1 MAATWRPRLPLQCLW
16 SLRQRS
22 ANNTGTLGHSWFR
35 TVLWMSPETWINRG
49 FQSSGKSEHKH
60 LDLRRIMDLWDK
72 HLSFLFIFAMFLV
85 YVNTKGTLLYNI
97 YSLWVLKLLPRAPS
111 TVIIPA
117 SRFLFRP
124 VICRPLWYSPEM
136 SPCFSALLL
145 LNPSIAPYDGVAE
158 IMILQHIDQRLRA
171 CAFQVQFQDILISK

>member
-1 MAATWRPRLPLQCLW
+1 MVSRNQLIMTVEWHPNLWNTQASIFEMPGICGRLAIWYGRGPGMAATWRPTLPLQCLW

-22 ANNTGTLGHSWFR
+22 ANNTGTLGHSQFR

-97 YSLWVLKLLPRAPS
+97 YSLWVLKLLPVY
-111 TVIIPA
+111 T
-117 SRFLFRP
+117 
-124 VICRPLWYSPEM
+124 
-136 SPCFSALLL
+136 
-145 LNPSIAPYDGVAE
+145 
-158 IMILQHIDQRLRA
+158 H
-171 CAFQVQFQDILISK
+171 

>member
-1 MAATWRPRLPLQCLW
+1 MVSRNQLIMTVEWHPNLWNTQASVFEMPGICGRLAIWYGRGPGMAATWRPRLPLQCLW

-22 ANNTGTLGHSWFR
+22 ANNTGTLGHIRLR

-97 YSLWVLKLLPRAPS
+97 YSLWVLKLLPVY
-111 TVIIPA
+111 T
-117 SRFLFRP
+117 
-124 VICRPLWYSPEM
+124 
-136 SPCFSALLL
+136 
-145 LNPSIAPYDGVAE
+145 
-158 IMILQHIDQRLRA
+158 H
-171 CAFQVQFQDILISK
+171 

>member
-1 MAATWRPRLPLQCLW
+1 MVSRNQLIMTVEWHPNLWNTQASIFEMTGLCGRLAIWYGRGPGKAATRRLRLPLQCLW

-22 ANNTGTLGHSWFR
+22 ANNTGTLGHSQFR

-49 FQSSGKSEHKH
+49 FQSSGKGEHKH

-97 YSLWVLKLLPRAPS
+97 YSLWVLKLLPVY
-111 TVIIPA
+111 T
-117 SRFLFRP
+117 
-124 VICRPLWYSPEM
+124 
-136 SPCFSALLL
+136 
-145 LNPSIAPYDGVAE
+145 
-158 IMILQHIDQRLRA
+158 H
-171 CAFQVQFQDILISK
+171 

>member
-1 MAATWRPRLPLQCLW
+1 MVSRNQLIMTVEWHPNLWNTQASIFEMPGICGRLAIWYGRGPGMAATWRPTLPLQCLW

-22 ANNTGTLGHSWFR
+22 ANNTGTLGHSRLR

-97 YSLWVLKLLPRAPS
+97 YSLWVLKLLPVY
-111 TVIIPA
+111 T
-117 SRFLFRP
+117 
-124 VICRPLWYSPEM
+124 
-136 SPCFSALLL
+136 
-145 LNPSIAPYDGVAE
+145 
-158 IMILQHIDQRLRA
+158 H
-171 CAFQVQFQDILISK
+171 

>member
-1 MAATWRPRLPLQCLW
+1 MVPRNQLIMTVEWHPNLWNTQASIFEMSGICGRLAIWYGRGPVMAATWRPTLPLQCLW

-22 ANNTGTLGHSWFR
+22 ANNTGTLGHSQFR

-97 YSLWVLKLLPRAPS
+97 YSLWVLKLLPVY
-111 TVIIPA
+111 T
-117 SRFLFRP
+117 
-124 VICRPLWYSPEM
+124 
-136 SPCFSALLL
+136 
-145 LNPSIAPYDGVAE
+145 
-158 IMILQHIDQRLRA
+158 H
-171 CAFQVQFQDILISK
+171 

>member
-1 MAATWRPRLPLQCLW
+1 MVSRNQLIMTVECHSNLWNTQASIFEMSGICGRLAIWYGRGPGMAATWRPKLPLQCLW

-22 ANNTGTLGHSWFR
+22 ANNTGTLGHSQFR

-60 LDLRRIMDLWDK
+60 FDLRRIMDLWDK

-97 YSLWVLKLLPRAPS
+97 YSLWVLKLLPVY
-111 TVIIPA
+111 T
-117 SRFLFRP
+117 
-124 VICRPLWYSPEM
+124 
-136 SPCFSALLL
+136 
-145 LNPSIAPYDGVAE
+145 
-158 IMILQHIDQRLRA
+158 H
-171 CAFQVQFQDILISK
+171 

>member
-1 MAATWRPRLPLQCLW
+1 MVSRNQLIMTVEWHPNLWNTQASIFEMPGICGRLAIWYGRGPGMAATWRPTLPLQCLW

-22 ANNTGTLGHSWFR
+22 ANNTGTLGHIRLR

-97 YSLWVLKLLPRAPS
+97 YSLWVLKLLPVY
-111 TVIIPA
+111 T
-117 SRFLFRP
+117 
-124 VICRPLWYSPEM
+124 
-136 SPCFSALLL
+136 
-145 LNPSIAPYDGVAE
+145 
-158 IMILQHIDQRLRA
+158 H
-171 CAFQVQFQDILISK
+171 

>member
-1 MAATWRPRLPLQCLW
+1 MVSRNQLIMTVEWHPNLWNTQASIFEMPGICGRLAIWYGRGPGMVATWRPTLPLQCLW

-22 ANNTGTLGHSWFR
+22 ANNTGTPGHSWFR

-72 HLSFLFIFAMFLV
+72 HLSFLFIFALFLV

-97 YSLWVLKLLPRAPS
+97 YSLWVLKLLPVY
-111 TVIIPA
+111 T
-117 SRFLFRP
+117 
-124 VICRPLWYSPEM
+124 
-136 SPCFSALLL
+136 
-145 LNPSIAPYDGVAE
+145 
-158 IMILQHIDQRLRA
+158 H
-171 CAFQVQFQDILISK
+171 

>member
-1 MAATWRPRLPLQCLW
+1 MVSRNQLIMTVECHSNLWNTQASIFEMSGICGRLDIWYGRGPGMAATWRPKLPLQCLW

-22 ANNTGTLGHSWFR
+22 ANNTGTLGHSQFR

-97 YSLWVLKLLPRAPS
+97 YSLWVLKLLPVY
-111 TVIIPA
+111 T
-117 SRFLFRP
+117 
-124 VICRPLWYSPEM
+124 
-136 SPCFSALLL
+136 
-145 LNPSIAPYDGVAE
+145 
-158 IMILQHIDQRLRA
+158 H
-171 CAFQVQFQDILISK
+171 

>member
-1 MAATWRPRLPLQCLW
+1 MVSRNQLIMTIEWHPNLWNTQASIFEMSGICGRLAIWYGRGPGMAATWRPKLPLQCLW

-22 ANNTGTLGHSWFR
+22 ANNTGTLGHSQFR

-97 YSLWVLKLLPRAPS
+97 YSLWVLKWLPVY
-111 TVIIPA
+111 T
-117 SRFLFRP
+117 
-124 VICRPLWYSPEM
+124 
-136 SPCFSALLL
+136 
-145 LNPSIAPYDGVAE
+145 
-158 IMILQHIDQRLRA
+158 H
-171 CAFQVQFQDILISK
+171 

>member
-1 MAATWRPRLPLQCLW
+1 MVSRDQLIMTVEWHHNLWNTQASIFEMPGICGRLAIWYGRGPGMAATWRPTLPLQCLW

-22 ANNTGTLGHSWFR
+22 ANNTGTLGHSQFS

-97 YSLWVLKLLPRAPS
+97 YSLWVLKLLPVY
-111 TVIIPA
+111 T
-117 SRFLFRP
+117 
-124 VICRPLWYSPEM
+124 
-136 SPCFSALLL
+136 
-145 LNPSIAPYDGVAE
+145 
-158 IMILQHIDQRLRA
+158 Q
-171 CAFQVQFQDILISK
+171 